1 MTLKTSIDSNEEV
14 GSMIVRSIAEIKTQI
29 NSLAIWDLLET
40 HYQIKHALDEGA
52 VKLSNDPS
60 LEERKVCYSGEIKL
74 VHTKYWESLKRLV
87 ESAERECPER
97 LRELPLDVGKG
108 ERVVGAMYAL
118 QWFLSGENDRLATY
132 LNYSGRS

>member
-1 MTLKTSIDSNEEV
+1 MTSKTSIDSNEEA
-14 GSMIVRSIAEIKTQI
+14 GAMIVRSIAEIQRQI

-40 HYQIKHALDEGA
+40 HCQIKAALEEG
-52 VKLSNDPS
+52 VVELSNDPS
-60 LEERKVCYSGEIKL
+60 LEERKVCYLGEIKL
-74 VHTKYWESLKRLV
+74 VHTEYWEWLKGLV
-87 ESAERECPER
+87 DTTERECPER